1 MKRKWIFLFSL
12 TFFLLSANTE
22 ASYAYYEEPENLE
35 ENFQVESHEE
45 SYEEI
50 HENVHN
56 VHEDTNNENALARRL
71 LEEKQ
76 KLSELSQNIDLKLP
90 LDLELEQTLNE
101 TDTTSDSDTTEVKQ
115 SALLRKP
122 AIKKED
128 QVDLTDEET
137 QSLFP
142 EESDEVSLSNSALL
156 KPEVEKNSEYR
167 TRKVRSR

>member
-12 TFFLLSANTE
+12 TLYLLSANTQ

-35 ENFQVESHEE
+35 ENLQEE
-45 SYEEI
+45 SYEE
-50 HENVHN
+50 
-56 VHEDTNNENALARRL
+56 TNNEDALAARL
-71 LEEKQ
+71 FEEKQ
-76 KLSELSQNIDLKLP
+76 KLNELSQNIDIKLP

-101 TDTTSDSDTTEVKQ
+101 TESTPDSDTTEVKQ

-128 QVDLTDEET
+128 QTDLTEEET

-156 KPEVEKNSEYR
+156 KPEVEKNAEYR